1 MAARKNSAA
10 VLQQKYALLS
20 NAIQGRTS
28 ASSSTLA
35 ASFGLPIE
43 EVRKTLTQKGIQDDD

>member
-1 MAARKNSAA
+1 MTRKNPTA

-43 EVRKTLTQKGIQDDD
+43 EVRKTLNQKGIQDDD

>member
-1 MAARKNSAA
+1 MTRKNPTA

-35 ASFGLPIE
+35 ASFGLPLE
-43 EVRKTLTQKGIQDDD
+43 EVRKVLTAARIEDHG

>member
-1 MAARKNSAA
+1 MTRKNPTA

-20 NAIQGRTS
+20 NAIQGRIS

-43 EVRKTLTQKGIQDDD
+43 EVRKTLNQKGIQDDD

>member
-1 MAARKNSAA
+1 MATRKNPAA

-43 EVRKTLTQKGIQDDD
+43 EVRKTLKSMGVQDDG

>member
-1 MAARKNSAA
+1 MAARKNPAA

-43 EVRKTLTQKGIQDDD
+43 EVRKTLRAAKVNDDG